1 MIKSDQLITF
11 DNTQSLI
18 IDAILRLSQLL
29 DKITDV
35 L

>member
-11 DNTQSLI
+11 EDTQSLI
-18 IDAILRLSQLL
+18 IDAVLRLSQLL
-29 DKITDV
+29 DQIADV